1 MLSTLTEIKKGHT
14 GTGLLIENDGY
25 AFIKDPMNNKLNE
38 ALEPDD
44 DGNIHIPYPFVV
56 SAVFQK
62 YGIENAN
69 GRIYP
74 EDILKREVEK
84 YQQAIKERRAY
95 GECYKPETPILTKN
109 GWKMLM
115 DVHEG
120 DEVLTLNPYTKDIEI
135 KPIIKK
141 ISYHYNGDMVR
152 INGNLIDD
160 TVTPNH
166 KFPVFNRNGN
176 FDRFYTAEEIYEDN
190 NRKLSHSYLLKNGN
204 WNEKGQD
211 MFVLKGINNPNRQTI
226 MNHPDCKNDISIP
239 MSTFMK
245 FMGIYLSEGDYGKK
259 SNAVRVYQL
268 KEDNCKLIE
277 ELYNEMGFPYHI
289 VNKGEGKCKAF
300 VIYDPRLHDYV
311 KQFGNCYTKYIPS
324 ELKNQSKENLRL
336 LYDWFVLGDG
346 RIRGDRRVKSNKTDD
361 VFSSSKRLIMDLNEI
376 QLKIG
381 YNGSFHIE
389 KRDNDRYIQGRL
401 IEGKNC
407 HPMYFT
413 FRSLSKGVYLDK
425 RFLKVSKEYYD
436 GEVQCIEVENHT
448 WYVMSDNGKCHWTGN
463 CNHPSSSSIDVGRI
477 AMNII
482 ELHWEGHTLVGQ
494 MEIPISYGFRKY
506 GIVSTCADQ
515 VAQWIIS
522 GLKIGV
528 SSRALG
534 SVTQQGNALIVGDDL
549 ELVCWD
555 VVSQPSTPGA
565 WIEPSEE
572 KLHQYIESEK
582 KKGSLIAE
590 TENNKFDKFKDW
602 LKD

>member
-44 DGNIHIPYPFVV
+44 DGNVHIPYPFVV

-95 GECYKPETPILTKN
+95 GEE
-109 GWKMLM
+109 
-115 DVHEG
+115 
-120 DEVLTLNPYTKDIEI
+120 
-135 KPIIKK
+135 
-141 ISYHYNGDMVR
+141 
-152 INGNLIDD
+152 
-160 TVTPNH
+160 
-166 KFPVFNRNGN
+166 
-176 FDRFYTAEEIYEDN
+176 
-190 NRKLSHSYLLKNGN
+190 
-204 WNEKGQD
+204 
-211 MFVLKGINNPNRQTI
+211 
-226 MNHPDCKNDISIP
+226 
-239 MSTFMK
+239 
-245 FMGIYLSEGDYGKK
+245 
-259 SNAVRVYQL
+259 
-268 KEDNCKLIE
+268 
-277 ELYNEMGFPYHI
+277 
-289 VNKGEGKCKAF
+289 
-300 VIYDPRLHDYV
+300 
-311 KQFGNCYTKYIPS
+311 
-324 ELKNQSKENLRL
+324 
-336 LYDWFVLGDG
+336 
-346 RIRGDRRVKSNKTDD
+346 
-361 VFSSSKRLIMDLNEI
+361 
-376 QLKIG
+376 
-381 YNGSFHIE
+381 
-389 KRDNDRYIQGRL
+389 
-401 IEGKNC
+401 
-407 HPMYFT
+407 
-413 FRSLSKGVYLDK
+413 
-425 RFLKVSKEYYD
+425 
-436 GEVQCIEVENHT
+436 
-448 WYVMSDNGKCHWTGN
+448 
-463 CNHPSSSSIDVGRI
+463 NHPSSSSIDVGRI